1 MKDNNE
7 ILQLADKELEL
18 LYVSRLHDVDSSS
31 KMVSLVGLPKDKNWL
46 ECRDIELLTEDL
58 EQILGFMEEVFDNE

>member
-7 ILQLADKELEL
+7 ILQLADRELEL
-18 LYVSRLHDVDSSS
+18 LYVSKLYDVNSDS

-46 ECRDIELLTEDL
+46 DRRDIELLIEDL